1 MINPLL
7 RKTVFISLAG
17 HLALCGI
24 FNFSFGR
31 MLLPADFAE
40 ISSFGRMLSERDLL
54 FFRPHQGFRKGHL
67 NVPYGLKPEN
77 RAAELP
83 APLAAGLKPVIGFS
97 FNPDKLPYSEKPAI
111 APADAKPKKAPLMF
125 YPHLPYYFTLYF
137 KDRQTV
143 HIELLFKIAS
153 QDSRQLVLIKRKIS
167 SGNLQADLLSMRY
180 IQRYLFIQKAGFTQD
195 KWESVKI
202 DLSQKE

>member
-7 RKTVFISLAG
+7 RKTIFISLAG
-17 HLALCGI
+17 HLALFNI

-31 MLLPADFAE
+31 MMLPADFAKV
-40 ISSFGRMLSERDLL
+40 SSFGRILTERDLL
-54 FFRPHQGFRKGHL
+54 AFRPQIRFSKASILALDRVKQANGSAAAPS
-67 NVPYGLKPEN
+67 VTGLKP
-77 RAAELP
+77 A
-83 APLAAGLKPVIGFS
+83 IDFS
-97 FNPDKLPYSEKPAI
+97 FSPNKLPFFEKSASGPPAR
-111 APADAKPKKAPLMF
+111 KEKETPLMF

-143 HIELLFKIAS
+143 HIELLFKITS
-153 QDSRQLVLIKRKIS
+153 QSVIVKRKIS

-180 IQRYLFIQKAGFTQD
+180 IQRYLFIQKAGLTQN

-202 DLSQKE
+202 DLSQKND